1 MKKAYWNAIGF
12 FIVHLYAIPPL
23 ATHALSGGRPMTN
36 STLSRPRHTTLAA
49 ALETLIPDRCN
60 VSYEVSNTDRDT
72 SSTSALADPFLKT

>member
-1 MKKAYWNAIGF
+1 
-12 FIVHLYAIPPL
+12 
-23 ATHALSGGRPMTN
+23 MTN